1 MELIEIFNLE
11 NYRIGITGTNGKSTT
26 TKFIEKSLNY
36 MKINAISCGNIGTPI
51 SEVISRSNKSDY
63 LVVEASSFQLD
74 DSKIKFN
81 ISILL
86 NLSKDHIEWQPSKL
100 KMQNLKF

>member
-1 MELIEIFNLE
+1 
-11 NYRIGITGTNGKSTT
+11 
-26 TKFIEKSLNY
+26 

-74 DSKIKFN
+74 KIQKLKFN

-86 NLSKDHIEWQPSKL
+86 NLSKDHIEWHGNFSNYKDAKL
-100 KMQNLKF
+100 KIFNNQNENNYSKSLLMTIPKKI